1 MKKDLKT
8 EIQKLINIYKFGDFN
23 SVLRKCSSLLNDYPK
38 NDFLWNLSGLS
49 FQQIG
54 DHKNAI
60 TSFQNAL
67 NSNQNNYSAKNN
79 LAISYKNIFNYSKAI
94 ELLTELIK
102 KYPKYVNAFT
112 NLANIQNETYFF
124 DDALNNFKKA
134 LDIKKD
140 SPEIHLNISNVFQST
155 NKIDE
160 AKNHLML
167 ALKIN
172 ENFTIADRNLSMLSS
187 YKNDENDDHL
197 KKMLNKLNNTELT
210 DNNKIFLHFGI
221 GKAFEDKKDF
231 DNSFK
236 HFELGNNLKHKNT
249 KNFIKNFQKKSNDIK
264 KYFKKL
270 NFNEITKFKDE
281 GKMIFIIGLPRSG
294 TTLLEKIISSHSKV
308 GSISEIGFIFREI
321 TSNILTNK
329 TVDENKI
336 NFFINQNLENKFNNL
351 LKSYNIQNDYII
363 DKSLNNFWYIG
374 FIKIFF
380 PNAKII
386 HSFRNPKDN
395 CLSIYK
401 NLFPT
406 NDSWL
411 YSQED
416 MAEYYLIYNDL
427 MKFWNEMF
435 EGEIYNCKY
444 EELVNDHNNKTR
456 EIIQFCGLKWEENC
470 LNHQDNKNPIKTLSI
485 NQANK
490 KIYNTSIN
498 SSKYY
503 ENKLTK
509 LYSILNKLT

>member
-1 MKKDLKT
+1 
-8 EIQKLINIYKFGDFN
+8 
-23 SVLRKCSSLLNDYPK
+23 
-38 NDFLWNLSGLS
+38 
-49 FQQIG
+49 
-54 DHKNAI
+54 
-60 TSFQNAL
+60 
-67 NSNQNNYSAKNN
+67 
-79 LAISYKNIFNYSKAI
+79 
-94 ELLTELIK
+94 
-102 KYPKYVNAFT
+102 
-112 NLANIQNETYFF
+112 
-124 DDALNNFKKA
+124 
-134 LDIKKD
+134 
-140 SPEIHLNISNVFQST
+140 
-155 NKIDE
+155 
-160 AKNHLML
+160 
-167 ALKIN
+167 
-172 ENFTIADRNLSMLSS
+172 
-187 YKNDENDDHL
+187 
-197 KKMLNKLNNTELT
+197 
-210 DNNKIFLHFGI
+210 
-221 GKAFEDKKDF
+221 
-231 DNSFK
+231 
-236 HFELGNNLKHKNT
+236 
-249 KNFIKNFQKKSNDIK
+249 
-264 KYFKKL
+264 
-270 NFNEITKFKDE
+270 
-281 GKMIFIIGLPRSG
+281 MIFIIGLPRSG

-401 NLFPT
+401 NLFPK

-427 MKFWNEMF
+427 MKFWNEIF

>member
-1 MKKDLKT
+1 MKKNLKE
-8 EIQKLINIYKFGDFN
+8 EIQVLINNYKLGDYN
-23 SVLRKCSSLLNDYPK
+23 LVLKKASLLVNEYPK

-60 TSFQNAL
+60 TSFQNAIS
-67 NSNQNNYSAKNN
+67 SNQNNYSAKNN
-79 LAISYKNIFNYSKAI
+79 LAISYKNISNYSKAI
-94 ELLTELIK
+94 DLLTELIK
-102 KYPKYVNAFT
+102 KFPKYVNAFT

-140 SPEIHLNISNVFQST
+140 SPEIHLNIANVFQST

-160 AKNHLML
+160 AKNHLIQ

-172 ENFTIADRNLSMLSS
+172 
-187 YKNDENDDHL
+187 
-197 KKMLNKLNNTELT
+197 ELT

-236 HFELGNNLKHKNT
+236 HFELGNNLKNKNT
-249 KNFIKNFQKKSNDIK
+249 KNLIKNFQKKSNDIK
-264 KYFKKL
+264 KYFIKL

-329 TVDENKI
+329 KVDENKI

-490 KIYNTSIN
+490 KIYSTSIN